1 MANKRWVIERSEVTA
16 ERLSCSV
23 KLDKKCTAW
32 SRLHPS
38 KGAGGGVNF
47 AGKNSVQE
55 TSVG

>member
-23 KLDKKCTAW
+23 KLAKKCTGE
-32 SRLHPS
+32 S
-38 KGAGGGVNF
+38 F
-47 AGKNSVQE
+47 ARKNSVQE